1 LKAAETILSQ
11 DNLTDL
17 LILEAR
23 DRVGGRCNSVND
35 FVDGTPVELGCEYLY
50 ADKEI
55 TNFFDEEKIPYAMLD
70 SSTEYF
76 NESELLD
83 ENKLDELYYNVWRGE
98 EGFVKFVR
106 NEAKSLRGKKNK
118 DKVDKDYESVLED
131 FEEKNN
137 IEDNLKKQYLNGLV
151 NVYGITNYGIDKAQ
165 LSVQITGGSWAKK
178 KHSAVAYTG
187 VAQGGFGNA
196 AKYFSE
202 KKRLD
207 DKIKLD
213 SKVLGV
219 KYNKKSAKVRYQ
231 VGQYIKEIK
240 AKFVLITVPLGVL
253 KAGDIDFHP
262 ALPKKKRQ
270 AIKGMKVGSLNKCFL
285 SWNSNE
291 TFWPE
296 NCDSSLL
303 ITSEDTTS
311 NQWTFFFIPE
321 KYNGQNMLIAYIGG
335 KESEAMENLCDDE
348 VRQMILHKLR
358 RMYGEENVEEPE
370 NFMCSR
376 WGTDEFAK
384 GSYSGPVKGR
394 DFYADSWYLWK
405 RVKTLFFAGE
415 ATDFNGWF
423 GTANGAWDSGR
434 RSGKAIL
441 RKLQPKF

>member
-1 LKAAETILSQ
+1 VT
-11 DNLTDL
+11 
-17 LILEAR
+17 LI
-23 DRVGGRCNSVND
+23 
-35 FVDGTPVELGCEYLY
+35 F
-50 ADKEI
+50 I
-55 TNFFDEEKIPYAMLD
+55 
-70 SSTEYF
+70 
-76 NESELLD
+76 
-83 ENKLDELYYNVWRGE
+83 
-98 EGFVKFVR
+98 
-106 NEAKSLRGKKNK
+106 
-118 DKVDKDYESVLED
+118 
-131 FEEKNN
+131 
-137 IEDNLKKQYLNGLV
+137 
-151 NVYGITNYGIDKAQ
+151 Q
-165 LSVQITGGSWAKK
+165 LCQ
-178 KHSAVAYTG
+178 
-187 VAQGGFGNA
+187 
-196 AKYFSE
+196 
-202 KKRLD
+202 
-207 DKIKLD
+207 
-213 SKVLGV
+213 
-219 KYNKKSAKVRYQ
+219 
-231 VGQYIKEIK
+231 
-240 AKFVLITVPLGVL
+240 
-253 KAGDIDFHP
+253 
-262 ALPKKKRQ
+262 KKKRQ